1 MAALTPSSHTPCRPP
16 HTPGCVPT
24 TGCSWR
30 GKASA
35 LPPPPRLCRLQTCRS
50 ISHSAAAVLGLQLVA
65 VPLHHCDCHRDGS
78 DGEAKQAT
86 PHQGSCLHRGILP
99 AQAPAPE
106 QRQTHGRSA
115 QLHTGSLPLAQ
126 LWAVSTAPRLQ
137 ESPLQPWQS
146 LPGAGLPLP
155 LHSTGVRLTKQLG
168 RQEHCLAGK
177 SQPELRLAGT
187 TPA

>member
-65 VPLHHCDCHRDGS
+65 VPLHHCMQHCDCHRDGS

-86 PHQGSCLHRGILP
+86 PHQGSCLHRGIP
-99 AQAPAPE
+99 PAPWSKP
-106 QRQTHGRSA
+106 QTLSRGRHMGGVLSSTQGAHPRRSSGRSA
-115 QLHTGSLPLAQ
+115 QHHACRNHPSSPGRACPVLGCLCPC
-126 LWAVSTAPRLQ
+126 TAP
-137 ESPLQPWQS
+137 
-146 LPGAGLPLP
+146 
-155 LHSTGVRLTKQLG
+155 V
-168 RQEHCLAGK
+168 
-177 SQPELRLAGT
+177 
-187 TPA
+187 